1 MTKND
6 IKKLILEAYQEVV
19 GEDTYEEV
27 KGSKQSKET
36 KPSKPTKATPKMA
49 QKEPETKVTKNLLNK
64 IEDREKANKA
74 KGDKSDVDVFGKV
87 HKLLKRRIGQTLEE
101 SDVEKMMEE
110 MQCDECWEEGMDPV
124 GKEESD
130 VNNDGKVDGTDKYLM
145 KRRKAVGAAIQK
157 AKHLKDK

>member
-1 MTKND
+1 MTKNE
-6 IKKLILEAYQEVV
+6 IKNLILEAYQEVM

-27 KGSKQSKET
+27 KASKKTKET
-36 KPSKPTKATPKMA
+36 KPTKPSKVAPKVE
-49 QKEPETKVTKNLLNK
+49 KEPETKVTKNLLNK

-124 GKEESD
+124 GKEDSD

>member
-6 IKKLILEAYQEVV
+6 IKNLILEI
-19 GEDTYEEV
+19 YEEV
-27 KGSKQSKET
+27 KSSKSTKSA
-36 KPSKPTKATPKMA
+36 KPSKPAAKV

-74 KGDKSDVDVFGKV
+74 KGDKSDVDVLGKV
-87 HKLLKRRIGQTLEE
+87 HKLLKRRVGQTLEE
-101 SDVEKMMEE
+101 ADVEKMMEE

-124 GKEESD
+124 GKEDSD
-130 VNNDGKVDGTDKYLM
+130 INNDGKVDGTDKYLM